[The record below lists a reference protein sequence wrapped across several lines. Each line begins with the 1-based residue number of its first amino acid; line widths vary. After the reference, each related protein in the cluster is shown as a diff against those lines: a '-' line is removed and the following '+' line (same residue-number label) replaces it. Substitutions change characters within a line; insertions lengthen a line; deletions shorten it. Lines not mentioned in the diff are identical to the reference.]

1 MYYGCNAITAYLIGE
16 IINFRSVASSLLR
29 GTEQYIGSDWYAVLL
44 TAANSLILFFI
55 LRVLYKQKL
64 FLKV

>member
-1 MYYGCNAITAYLIGE
+1 MKKSERLL
-16 IINFRSVASSLLR
+16 SLDVLR

-55 LRVLYKQKL
+55 LRVLYKQKM